1 MRDAV
6 VETVQM
12 VRRGEKTHEGERSAL
27 VYVGIAYEIQ
37 ESRGVL
43 VSRAIVAPLNG
54 RRWKLLVWIYCRV
67 LLADWWIM
75 NNIFPYFIDNSLELN
90 Y

>member
-37 ESRGVL
+37 ESRGGIFL
-43 VSRAIVAPLNG
+43 SRPITG
-54 RRWKLLVWIYCRV
+54 V
-67 LLADWWIM
+67 LLEVAAHIICALKYAAQYDAM
-75 NNIFPYFIDNSLELN
+75 SKVDEAMLR
-90 Y
+90 